1 MVELS
6 IIIPAYNES
15 RKIAGDILAADQFCI
30 SSGIAGQIIIVDD
43 GSTDGTAD
51 AARTAAAQIRTPCLV
66 EQLKSNRGKGC
77 AVRTGMLKSQG
88 AFAAFADSGCCVPF
102 YKILTAL
109 DLIRSGQC
117 QIAHGSRK
125 LSGVH
130 IVRPQSAYRKICSG
144 LFHWFLI
151 HDIKRLANLTDT
163 QCGFK
168 VYQGEAARRIYAQSR
183 IDGFMFDVEIILLAL
198 AAGYTIREF
207 PIDWAW
213 DPDSRLKPAREAI
226 RVFCDLLTLKRRFAD
241 VLKDSDGRIARAHS
255 PVG

>member
-6 IIIPAYNES
+6 IVIPAYNES
-15 RKIAGDILAADQFCI
+15 RKIAGDILAADQFCT
-30 SSGIAGQIIIVDD
+30 SHGITGEIIIVDD

-51 AARTAAAQIRTPCLV
+51 AARSAAAQIHTPCLV
-66 EQLKSNRGKGC
+66 EQLKNNQGKGC

-102 YKILTAL
+102 DKILTAIH
-109 DLIRSGQC
+109 LIRSGQC

-130 IVRPQSAYRKICSG
+130 IVRPQSAYRKICSK

-168 VYQGEAARRIYAQSR
+168 VYRGDVARQLYAESR

-226 RVFCDLLTLKRRFAD
+226 RVFCDLLMLKHRFAE
-241 VLKDSDGRIARAHS
+241 VLKDADGRITRAHT
-255 PVG
+255 PIR